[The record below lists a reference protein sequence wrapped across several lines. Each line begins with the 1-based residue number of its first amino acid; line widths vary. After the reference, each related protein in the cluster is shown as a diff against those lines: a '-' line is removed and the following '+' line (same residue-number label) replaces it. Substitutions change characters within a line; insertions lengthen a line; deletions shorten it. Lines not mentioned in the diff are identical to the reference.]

1 LNFLSNKY
9 ARVLSVLLVV
19 QGVLLYG
26 VALRPEKLPPIS
38 PLDLFPTQAPGWH
51 MKQSSPIEDEVKDV
65 LKADDLLSRWYMN
78 DSETASAYFFI
89 AFFKT
94 QREGQAPHSPKNCL
108 PASGYEALES
118 FPIDI
123 PVAGREQPIHINRY
137 LTARGEEKSV
147 TLYWYQ
153 SHNRIIADEFAARFY
168 LVVDSIRYHRSD
180 TALVKIVVPV
190 RGGDADR
197 ATKTAVDFAQAM
209 WPAIVR
215 QLPL

>member
-1 LNFLSNKY
+1 MSFLNNKY
-9 ARVLSVLLVV
+9 ARVLTVLLVV

-26 VALRPEKLPPIS
+26 VALRPENVPAVGR
-38 PLDLFPTQAPGWH
+38 LDAFPMQVPGWQ
-51 MKQSSPIEDEVKDV
+51 MKQVSPIEDEVKEI
-65 LKADDLLSRWYMN
+65 LKADDLLSRWYVN

-108 PASGYEALES
+108 PGSGYEALES

-123 PVAGREQPIHINRY
+123 PVSGRAQPIHVNRY
-137 LTARGEEKSV
+137 LTARGEDKSV

-168 LVVDSIRYHRSD
+168 LIVDSIRYHRSD

-190 RGGDADR
+190 RGGDADL
-197 ATKTAVDFAQAM
+197 ATTTAVGFAQAM
-209 WPAIVR
+209 WPDVVR
-215 QLPL
+215 QLPR